1 MTAKSTGDSEG
12 SGREGT
18 VRVGVIDSCHLLLV
32 VAQARQLR
40 VAGSR
45 GRVGMIGRL
54 GRSFV

>member
-45 GRVGMIGRL
+45 GRVGM
-54 GRSFV
+54 